1 MLQLQNPMDGA
12 GIWTTPKIQHNW
24 CCRRKLCSEA
34 QFEESLSHVHFAKVQ
49 TVSIVHVIKINQDQ
63 KASQAQHISFHISTC
78 IRPSDATDITWLPP
92 RLVRGRWALA
102 TSTAPWASTAMA
114 LAPALNSC
122 AEVWTKAMAA
132 SASSWSSW
140 MNSVKALNFSG
151 TMWYNGTIKMEDSI
165 FEANKIPEWYI
176 YIYTV
181 YIPIL
186 ECLLQGR
193 ICRNGSS
200 Y

>member
-1 MLQLQNPMDGA
+1 MLPQKTLITNFVAQRHSLKSPFPMY
-12 GIWTTPKIQHNW
+12 ISPKF
-24 CCRRKLCSEA
+24 KLSP
-34 QFEESLSHVHFAKVQ
+34 
-49 TVSIVHVIKINQDQ
+49 IVHVIKINQDQ

-165 FEANKIPEWYI
+165 FEANKIPEWYVYI
-176 YIYTV
+176 YIQYIYLFWNV
-181 YIPIL
+181 YCREEFVAMAHPI
-186 ECLLQGR
+186 
-193 ICRNGSS
+193 SS
-200 Y
+200 SHQSVRFVFPPPR